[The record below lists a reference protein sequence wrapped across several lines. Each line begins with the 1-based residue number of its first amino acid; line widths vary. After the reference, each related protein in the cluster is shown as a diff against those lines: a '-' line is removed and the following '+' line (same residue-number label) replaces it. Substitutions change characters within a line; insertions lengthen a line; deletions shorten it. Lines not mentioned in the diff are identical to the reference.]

1 MVSWASFS
9 MIAPWRFHSLLEE
22 IKSLAPVIQVVY
34 KHVRRSDNGLADILV
49 KRGMDR
55 LFPLFPFFFVIYF
68 CVDGIMLFFSMPF
81 LPHLLTGTSFV
92 LVSSLLMKYFVTD
105 KIKQSTTMLYV
116 ERYKTT

>member
-9 MIAPWRFHSLLEE
+9 MIALWRFHSLLEE

-55 LFPLFPFFFVIYF
+55 PFPLFPFFFVIYF
-68 CVDGIMLFFSMPF
+68 CVDGIMLFFFYAF
-81 LPHLLTGTSFV
+81 LTPSFDRHLLCFGFLIISEIFC
-92 LVSSLLMKYFVTD
+92 Y
-105 KIKQSTTMLYV
+105 
-116 ERYKTT
+116 